1 MIDTLVKYFCECS
14 SDNKIGEYI
23 SIFLNK
29 EPHNVSFT
37 YGIKVHPTFY
47 RHLWERSERELFIFA
62 GRVIEFN

>member
-1 MIDTLVKYFCECS
+1 MIDTLVKYFCDRFS
-14 SDNKIGEYI
+14 GNKIGVYI

-29 EPHNVSFT
+29 QTHNVSFT
-37 YGIKVHPTFY
+37 YSIKVHPTFY